1 MKRRGSGPIAEG
13 RLDERDL
20 LARLRARDPAAE
32 RQFYDLHVDR
42 VYRLAYRMTRDDTMA
57 RDMTQDT
64 FVRAFERLP
73 GFRGE
78 SALSTWLYAIGVS
91 VILNGLRKVKRLQ
104 RHETDLDAAEHAPDP
119 RSPAD
124 PSLRDRVQR
133 AVDRLSGRYRTVLVM
148 HDLEGYKHE
157 EIAAILGIPAGTSK
171 ARLSRARAWLRED
184 LTRNRL
190 RGAR

>member
-1 MKRRGSGPIAEG
+1 MKSRGSGPIAEG

-20 LARLRARDPAAE
+20 LARLRAGDRTAE
-32 RQFYDLHVDR
+32 RAFYDLHVER
-42 VYRLAYRMTRDDTMA
+42 IYRLAYRMTRDDTMA
-57 RDMTQDT
+57 RDMTQDA

-104 RHETDLDAAEHAPDP
+104 QHETALEAAEHAADP

-148 HDLEGYKHE
+148 HDVEGYKHE
-157 EIAAILGIPAGTSK
+157 EIAAILGIPTGTSK

-184 LTRNRL
+184 LTRNPL
-190 RGAR
+190 RGTR

>member
-1 MKRRGSGPIAEG
+1 MAEG

-20 LARLRARDPAAE
+20 LARLRAGEPAAE

-42 VYRLAYRMTRDDTMA
+42 IYRLAYRMTRDGTMA
-57 RDMTQDT
+57 QDMTQDT
-64 FVRAFERLP
+64 FVRAFASLP

-78 SALSTWLYAIGVS
+78 SALSTWLHAIGVS

-104 RHETDLDAAEHAPDP
+104 AHETSLDAAEHAPGSVP
-119 RSPAD
+119 HSD

-133 AVDRLSGRYRTVLVM
+133 AVDRLSDRYRTVVVM
-148 HDLEGYKHE
+148 HDVEGYKHE
-157 EIAAILGIPAGTSK
+157 EIAAILGIPSGTSK